1 MAVYSELCLNETITD
16 FGSRYNFLAVEYDKR
31 QKERSKKIGMKN
43 GVGKRDREKVTGSKY
58 SLASNLGVLSVEC

>member
-1 MAVYSELCLNETITD
+1 M
-16 FGSRYNFLAVEYDKR
+16 AVEYDKR

-58 SLASNLGVLSVEC
+58 SLASNLGVLSVECESGNWNI